1 MTTLNLTKLGVIFS
15 FLATSLF
22 AQTGGKP
29 INLAGTVV
37 ADNMTGLSYRVR
49 GCITSVSKEA
59 TDTGIATVNQELI
72 KLDDRVAKIAVATAV
87 ARVKDL
93 EAEVGDREFSVTA
106 VQAEIIRV
114 QEEQDFVAREYERTR
129 LLFQRGLV
137 NETTLEAA
145 ARREMEASFALERI
159 QEELQRALSGKSR
172 AEIALDIG
180 LLELNARQFDLQEL
194 AMQAPFSGVLL
205 NFNPK
210 VGDCVSQG
218 ALAAQIYKPNDKSV
232 ETFAFMDN
240 LVDAN
245 QFGLT
250 IGNSVQVI
258 RVNGESCP
266 GQISL
271 LGTEAN
277 LETQSVKVR
286 IKLDPNC
293 AVKMFLNE
301 GVKIELTPQSG

>member
-29 INLAGTVV
+29 MNLAGTVV

-114 QEEQDFVAREYERTR
+114 Q
-129 LLFQRGLV
+129 
-137 NETTLEAA
+137 
-145 ARREMEASFALERI
+145 
-159 QEELQRALSGKSR
+159 
-172 AEIALDIG
+172 
-180 LLELNARQFDLQEL
+180 
-194 AMQAPFSGVLL
+194 
-205 NFNPK
+205 
-210 VGDCVSQG
+210 
-218 ALAAQIYKPNDKSV
+218 
-232 ETFAFMDN
+232 
-240 LVDAN
+240 
-245 QFGLT
+245 
-250 IGNSVQVI
+250 
-258 RVNGESCP
+258 
-266 GQISL
+266 
-271 LGTEAN
+271 
-277 LETQSVKVR
+277 
-286 IKLDPNC
+286 
-293 AVKMFLNE
+293 
-301 GVKIELTPQSG
+301 

>member
-29 INLAGTVV
+29 MNLAGTVV

-114 QEEQDFVAREYERTR
+114 QEEQDFVVREYERTR

-145 ARREMEASFALERI
+145 ERRKMEASFTLERI

-218 ALAAQIYKPNDKSV
+218 ALAAQIYKPKDKSV

-240 LVDAN
+240 LVDAK

-250 IGNSVQVI
+250 TGNSVQVI
-258 RVNGESCP
+258 RVNGDSCP

-271 LGTEAN
+271 VGTEAN

-301 GVKIELTPQSG
+301 GVKIELTP

>member
-59 TDTGIATVNQELI
+59 TNTGIAAINQKLI
-72 KLDDRVAKIAVATAV
+72 KLDDRAAKIAVATAV

-114 QEEQDFVAREYERTR
+114 QEEQDFVVREYERTR
-129 LLFQRGLV
+129 LLFQRGIV

-145 ARREMEASFALERI
+145 ARRKMEATFALERI

-194 AMQAPFSGVLL
+194 AMLAPFSGVLL

-218 ALAAQIYKPNDKSV
+218 ALAAQIYKPKDKSV

-245 QFGLT
+245 HFGLT
-250 IGNSVQVI
+250 IGNSVKVI

-271 LGTEAN
+271 VGTEAN

-301 GVKIELTPQSG
+301 GVKIELSPQAG

>member
-1 MTTLNLTKLGVIFS
+1 MRIFGFILGFWL
-15 FLATSLF
+15 LATSVF
-22 AQTGGKP
+22 AQAGGKT
-29 INLAGTVV
+29 ISLAGTVV

-114 QEEQDFVAREYERTR
+114 QEEQDFVVREYERTR
-129 LLFQRGLV
+129 LLFQRGIV
-137 NETTLEAA
+137 NETTLETA
-145 ARREMEASFALERI
+145 ARRKMEATLALERI

-194 AMQAPFSGVLL
+194 AMIAPFSGVLL

-218 ALAAQIYKPNDKSV
+218 ALAAQIYKPKDKSV

>member
-114 QEEQDFVAREYERTR
+114 QEEQDFVVREYERTR

-194 AMQAPFSGVLL
+194 TMQAPFSGVLL

-210 VGDCVSQG
+210 IGDCVSQG
-218 ALAAQIYKPNDKSV
+218 ALAAQIYKPKDKSV

-240 LVDAN
+240 LVDAK

-250 IGNSVQVI
+250 TGNSVQVI
-258 RVNGESCP
+258 RINGDSCP

-271 LGTEAN
+271 VGTEAN

-293 AVKMFLNE
+293 AVKMILNE
-301 GVKIELTPQSG
+301 GVKIQLTP